1 MAALRTLL
9 VSLVLLAVG
18 IGVVAAATDG
28 FRAYTTE
35 TARRIR
41 VSEYPR
47 ELPPLALQAADGAE
61 TSFGELRGRWLLV
74 DFIYTRCMT
83 FCSVQGSEF
92 ARLQRQLAAPIAAD
106 KVVLLSVSFDLDQ
119 DNLAA
124 LAEYQRS
131 RGGHTAGWITAR
143 PVDNHDLA
151 KLMRVFGVV
160 VIPDGMDGF
169 VHNAAIAV
177 VDPGGRLVAIL
188 DWDDMQEAANYVTER
203 LAR

>member
-1 MAALRTLL
+1 MSALI
-9 VSLVLLAVG
+9 S
-18 IGVVAAATDG
+18 
-28 FRAYTTE
+28 
-35 TARRIR
+35 
-41 VSEYPR
+41 
-47 ELPPLALQAADGAE
+47 
-61 TSFGELRGRWLLV
+61 
-74 DFIYTRCMT
+74 
-83 FCSVQGSEF
+83 
-92 ARLQRQLAAPIAAD
+92 
-106 KVVLLSVSFDLDQ
+106 
-119 DNLAA
+119 
-124 LAEYQRS
+124 
-131 RGGHTAGWITAR
+131 ITAR